1 MRYLKDYNEAKFWRT
16 VNLEPLKELCENS
29 LIYLLDEDF
38 ELVFETRTVRFPEVR
53 TIGYNGETGV
63 NISLES
69 KVTHSWAEVKDYY
82 IPFLQRLT
90 RKYKLYPYHESPKYD
105 TEWNLIK
112 KSPVFIA
119 IRIIDKI
126 FFPISDQY
134 DYYPLE
140 YLMNDEIDDK
150 YEFYSISVKV
160 GEKL

>member
-1 MRYLKDYNEAKFWRT
+1 MKYLKDYNEASLYAKFWRT

-38 ELVFETRTVRFPEVR
+38 ELVFETRTLRFPEVR

-90 RKYKLYPYHESPKYD
+90 RRYKLYPYHESPKYD
-105 TEWNLIK
+105 TDGNLVK

-119 IRIIDKI
+119 IG
-126 FFPISDQY
+126 SDQY

-140 YLMNDEIDDK
+140 YLMNDEIRDK
-150 YEFYSISVKV
+150 HEFYSISVKV